1 MDLLLHLVSKHKLN
15 IYDIEIS
22 LLLEQYLDYMAKI
35 EVQDYE
41 QAADFLEM
49 AARLI
54 YIKTCY
60 LLPKPEEAE
69 ELKKELEGRMIEY
82 SLCRLT
88 AQKLREQ
95 YAGGSI
101 FVRRAVRLPVN
112 KTYSR
117 THDVT
122 ELYNAYMSISTKA
135 REYHPLR
142 ANVFSPIVAHK
153 IVSVESKIT
162 QILELLYTT
171 GSFKMSELYDGM
183 SGRSERIA
191 AFLAVLE
198 LTKSGRITLN
208 DDNTEVTL
216 RRDYDPDIEEETD
229 EEQEIPLAEDGQTP
243 EAAAVEISHE
253 AETSRE
259 EDPVEQAAP
268 LAEDG
273 ETPEAATVENEIT
286 EETHEYNYETEVMP
300 EPDREP
306 HPRPQSASLAIA
318 SHRLMMA
325 EPAVPAFA
333 PMFSEQE
340 KAPKPDRAQE
350 AETQPTPDIQPE
362 QAAEITAETEPN
374 RAQEAEAEPTPNIQP
389 EQAAEITAETEPEQ
403 EQEAETEP
411 TPDTQPE
418 QAAEITAETEPEQE
432 AETEPTP
439 DIQPEQAAEITAET
453 EPEQAEPSRLPED
466 TGFTLKANLWG
477 ERWYW
482 GKPQDHGL
490 SLNTKT
496 RIN

>member
-22 LLLEQYLDYMAKI
+22 LLLEQYLDYMEKI

-101 FVRRAVRLPVN
+101 FVRKAVKLPVN

-198 LTKSGRITLN
+198 LTKSGRIALN

-216 RRDYDPDIEEETD
+216 RRDYDPDLEEETD
-229 EEQEIPLAEDGQTP
+229 EEQEIPLAEDGETP
-243 EAAAVEISHE
+243 EAAAVEAAPEAEISPEETTEAEEIPLAEEGENPEAAAIEAAPE
-253 AETSRE
+253 AETSPE
-259 EDPVEQAAP
+259 ENAQA
-268 LAEDG
+268 
-273 ETPEAATVENEIT
+273 ETKP
-286 EETHEYNYETEVMP
+286 EYNYEIDIIP
-300 EPDREP
+300 EPSREV
-306 HPRPQSASLAIA
+306 HPTPQSASLAI
-318 SHRLMMA
+318 SPHRLMMA

-340 KAPKPDRAQE
+340 KAPKPEQE
-350 AETQPTPDIQPE
+350 LETETQL
-362 QAAEITAETEPN
+362 
-374 RAQEAEAEPTPNIQP
+374 
-389 EQAAEITAETEPEQ
+389 
-403 EQEAETEP
+403 

-418 QAAEITAETEPEQE
+418 QAAEITAETEPEQAQE

-453 EPEQAEPSRLPED
+453 EPDRAEPSRLPED

-482 GKPQDHGL
+482 GKPQDRGL
-490 SLNTKT
+490 RLNTKT

>member
-1 MDLLLHLVSKHKLN
+1 MAAISFKLETFEGPMDLLLHLVSKHKLN

-22 LLLEQYLDYMAKI
+22 LLLEQYLDYMSKI

-112 KTYSR
+112 KTYNR
-117 THDVT
+117 TLDVI
-122 ELYNAYMSISTKA
+122 ELYNAYMAISTKA

-198 LTKSGRITLN
+198 LTKSGRIALN

-216 RRDYDPDIEEETD
+216 RRDYDPDLEEDTEIETAPEEPD
-229 EEQEIPLAEDGQTP
+229 DAEEISLAEEGENP
-243 EAAAVEISHE
+243 EAAAVETAPE
-253 AETSRE
+253 AETNRE
-259 EDPVEQAAP
+259 EAPVEQAAP

-273 ETPEAATVENEIT
+273 ETPEAATGENEKT
-286 EETHEYNYETEVMP
+286 EETHEYNYETNVMP

-340 KAPKPDRAQE
+340 DAPKPEQAQE
-350 AETQPTPDIQPE
+350 AETEPTPDIQPE
-362 QAAEITAETEPN
+362 QAAEITAN
-374 RAQEAEAEPTPNIQP
+374 AEPDR
-389 EQAAEITAETEPEQ
+389 A
-403 EQEAETEP
+403 QEAETEP
-411 TPDTQPE
+411 TPDT
-418 QAAEITAETEPEQE
+418 
-432 AETEPTP
+432 
-439 DIQPEQAAEITAET
+439 QPEQAAEITAET